1 MRVHRCAEHGLN
13 ARRAAVMA
21 RMIKVPVRKFKIPR
35 LPQVDP
41 NTPDV
46 FEEMTLQ
53 EHLVELRD
61 RIMKVCIGIGAAF
74 VFGFA
79 FTPTVLRAIANGAGV
94 EEFDMKGPTDGLTLW
109 FKVALYI
116 AIAITLPFTVYQLV
130 AFLAPGLTRKEKRML
145 YSTLP
150 FIGILFAIG
159 VWYAYYVAAP
169 AALDFL
175 ETVMDDLFNW
185 DGIDGAETVAFYV
198 TLMMGLGISFQL
210 PVVMFILAK
219 IGIVTPKKMRQWR
232 KYAFLLIMIA
242 SAVITPSTDPINL
255 MLVAIPLTILYEA
268 GILISSIF
276 AKTSLRNPDGEG
288 AGAPA

>member
-1 MRVHRCAEHGLN
+1 
-13 ARRAAVMA
+13 MA
-21 RMIKVPVRKFKIPR
+21 RTIKLPVRKITIPR

-61 RIMKVCIGIGAAF
+61 RIMKVCIGIAVAF
-74 VFGFA
+74 AIGFA
-79 FTPTVLRAIANGAGV
+79 ATPTILRAIADGAGV
-94 EEFDMKGPTDGLTLW
+94 EQFDMKGPTDGLTMW
-109 FKVALYI
+109 FKVALYV
-116 AIAITLPFTVYQLV
+116 AIGITLPFTVYQLV

-150 FIGILFAIG
+150 FIAILFAVG

-169 AALDFL
+169 RALDFL
-175 ETVMDDLFNW
+175 EGVLAGLFDW
-185 DGIDGAETVAFYV
+185 DGIDGQETVAFYV

-219 IGIVTPKKMRQWR
+219 IGIVTPRKMRQWR
-232 KYAFLLIMIA
+232 KYAFLLIVIA
-242 SAVITPSTDPINL
+242 SAIITPSTDPINL
-255 MLVAIPLTILYEA
+255 MLVAVPLTILYEL
-268 GILISSIF
+268 GIVISAIF
-276 AKTSLRNPDGEG
+276 AKTSLRNPEGEG
-288 AGAPA
+288 SPAPS